1 MINVQSEDLFTP
13 KIQKRLAS
21 KVARSVIFVAL
32 LIGLLMSAVV
42 AYLDLKE
49 TKEHFIKTVEQVIQT
64 ANQPAAR
71 AAYNVNDDLAGEV
84 ANGLME
90 YQSIISVTILD
101 DLHNTLT
108 SRSRVL
114 AKSPHRWIADSGFG
128 GLQSFEIELRTLDD
142 PEVKAGFLQVIADP
156 IDIATEFVQRVA
168 LEVLVILLQSLII
181 AGIFSL
187 IFYRLLIGP
196 LQNISKALARTNPDE
211 PLATRLVVPAK
222 NHGDEL
228 YVLAESGNRLLQS
241 VAKRIHERDKAETD
255 LRKAAET
262 LEQRIIERTAELAEQ
277 YEAAKAASKA
287 KQEFLASMS
296 HEIRTPMAG
305 VLGLA
310 DMLLEDKISLETRE
324 KVEKIKDATRS
335 LLVIIND
342 ILDLSKIDAGKLKL
356 ENINYQLHREL
367 NKTLELVEQSAQE
380 KSLELNLQIAND
392 IPANLHGDPTRLR
405 QVLINLLGNAI
416 KFTEEG
422 EITLSVRQEQQSKD
436 LSWLVLKVSD
446 TGIGIPADR
455 LDEIF
460 NEFTQADA
468 SISRRYSGTGLG
480 LAISKRLVN
489 IMGGRITVLSE
500 ENQGTDFEFRIPLK
514 EADKNTPSPTE
525 DIEPDYYQARRNLV
539 ILAVDDNP
547 LNLRIVSALMEKYG
561 HVVHEAN
568 TGKEAVDQLSNTVQ
582 GEEPDLILMDIRM
595 PEMSGPEATKIIRE
609 LDGPIAKTPII
620 ALTADVVEDHVKEYF
635 EAGMNAFVAKPIN
648 PTKLLEEIN
657 SVLQE
662 PIHEPVFQ
670 KEQSA

>member
-1 MINVQSEDLFTP
+1 MS
-13 KIQKRLAS
+13 
-21 KVARSVIFVAL
+21 
-32 LIGLLMSAVV
+32 GLV

-49 TKEHFIKTVEQVIQT
+49 TKEHFVRTVEQVIRT

-142 PEVKAGFLQVIADP
+142 PEVKAGYLQVIADP
-156 IDIATEFVQRVA
+156 IDVATEFIQRVS
-168 LEVLVILLQSLII
+168 LEILAILLQSLII

-196 LQNISKALARTNPDE
+196 LQNISQALANTNPDE
-211 PLATRLVVPAK
+211 PLATKLVVPTK

-228 YVLAESGNRLLQS
+228 YLLAESGNRLLQS
-241 VAKRIHERDKAETD
+241 IAKRIHERDKAETD
-255 LRKAAET
+255 LRRAAET

-310 DMLLEDKISLETRE
+310 DILLDDKISPETRE
-324 KVEKIKDATRS
+324 KVEKIKDATGS

-367 NKTLELVEQSAQE
+367 NKTVDLIEQSAQE
-380 KSLELNLQIAND
+380 KSLELNIQIADD
-392 IPANLHGDPTRLR
+392 IPDNLCGDPTRLR

-416 KFTEEG
+416 KFTEKG
-422 EITLSVRQEQQSKD
+422 KVTLSVRQEKQSKD
-436 LSWLVLKVSD
+436 FSWLVLKVSD

-460 NEFTQADA
+460 QEFTQADA

-489 IMGGRITVLSE
+489 VMGGHITVSSQ
-500 ENQGTDFEFRIPLK
+500 ENKGTDFEFKIPLK
-514 EADKNTPSPTE
+514 EADKNASTLTE
-525 DIEPDYYQARRNLV
+525 DVEPDYYQARRSLS

-547 LNLRIVSALMEKYG
+547 LNLRIVSALMAKYG
-561 HVVHEAN
+561 HSVHQAN
-568 TGKEAVDQLSNTVQ
+568 NGKEAVEQLSNITQ
-582 GEEPDLILMDIRM
+582 SNEPDLILMDIRM
-595 PEMSGPEATKIIRE
+595 PEMSGPEATKIIRK
-609 LDGPIAKTPII
+609 LDGTIAKIPII
-620 ALTADVVEDHVKEYF
+620 ALTADVVEDHVKEYY
-635 EAGMNAFVAKPIN
+635 EAGMNAVVAKPIN
-648 PTKLLEEIN
+648 PAKLLEEIN
-657 SVLQE
+657 NVMQE
-662 PIHEPVFQ
+662 TIHEPVFQ